1 MYLFQSEDLNC
12 YYNFTVPDLMNA
24 SLVLYLMRNEFKIQ
38 FNGIKT
44 ALLIAFGYL
53 SIFSNLFMTGI
64 LMAAVGL
71 DLIIRVI
78 QMVRRKKGLP
88 MFLKDRWYSLVLI
101 IFWLFD
107 LYYEANGSRAQA
119 VGQTFDLYGSLKV
132 YYDWRHNLN
141 TPTMRIACVSI
152 AIAVVLIVIYR
163 KKEHEN
169 RVLKYALFFL
179 GAMILD
185 SMFLIALCGKT
196 GAGYL
201 GRPDTIFGVAFYGF
215 MITFICMSYVIAR
228 YPSAV
233 IAAALCGL
241 LLFLQT
247 SNGAYGQRIYQES
260 TICHVKPSQAK
271 IVDDDLV
278 NQIVTAFENGQTEI
292 ILHVPKG
299 NDIDNWPHAD
309 YMGGRIDNTLVK
321 HGLIGWHINITIEP
335 DPAMNAKYNLGY

>member
-1 MYLFQSEDLNC
+1 MLCLYPLTGDYIGSIAWVYGIVFCLFVLLYVYEFYRFVRWLNPDMHQAHAFVAAAMFLLFHFSIFKISTGNNMYLFQSEDLNC

-119 VGQTFDLYGSLKV
+119 VGKTFDLYGSLKV

-152 AIAVVLIVIYR
+152 AIAVVLIVIKK
-163 KKEHEN
+163 KKE
-169 RVLKYALFFL
+169 
-179 GAMILD
+179 
-185 SMFLIALCGKT
+185 GK
-196 GAGYL
+196 
-201 GRPDTIFGVAFYGF
+201 
-215 MITFICMSYVIAR
+215 
-228 YPSAV
+228 
-233 IAAALCGL
+233 
-241 LLFLQT
+241 
-247 SNGAYGQRIYQES
+247 
-260 TICHVKPSQAK
+260 
-271 IVDDDLV
+271 
-278 NQIVTAFENGQTEI
+278 
-292 ILHVPKG
+292 
-299 NDIDNWPHAD
+299 
-309 YMGGRIDNTLVK
+309 
-321 HGLIGWHINITIEP
+321 
-335 DPAMNAKYNLGY
+335 